1 MGYAIMSVPYKIEA
15 SEELLLGN
23 QSQQPRAS
31 QKIPIIARPFV
42 SERAQKTLDIVEKF
56 VEEECI
62 PADPI
67 YAQQIGE
74 GVATR
79 FSAHPPILEDLK
91 KKKKKKKNEKKKKKK
106 KKKKQKRKKKKKKK
120 KKKKS
125 KIKIENSKY
134 KIGERVKKLGQKK
147 I

>member
-1 MGYAIMSVPYKIEA
+1 MGPNSYAIMSVPYKIEA

-91 KKKKKKKNEKKKKKK
+91 K
-106 KKKKQKRKKKKKKK
+106 RA
-120 KKKKS
+120 S
-125 KIKIENSKY
+125 SDSDSDSDSDSSAS
-134 KIGERVKKLGQKK
+134 G
-147 I
+147 